1 MHVTVDKSA
10 LNHEQRGYPYRE
22 KLEELLEAVSNSNP
36 LLSFV
41 CDDKCLT
48 RDWDRELV
56 KENGEKGGY
65 VNYVYRIKV
74 FQEGEELGSVR
85 SDTRYRRSIGA
96 EVVYGIESF
105 RINKERGSQ
114 NTTYT
119 KDLKVALRTAKKSFV
134 ARANAELY
142 AHIYGNVKQGLITLF
157 SNASNAVRWSLDTN
171 TEAMEY
177 AKSAY
182 NAHKEGKT
190 TVEMPVKLKSVKDY
204 DDYVQRCEKLE
215 QANILF
221 CGFHDKHG
229 YAIKVMEDGK
239 LICINLEADTVT
251 KYEDV
256 QAMPTE
262 IANKFVMFKVL
273 APHEA
278 YAHLGVKLDDQF
290 FFIVQ

>member
-10 LNHEQRGYPYRE
+10 LNHEQRGYAYRE
-22 KLEELLEAVSNSNP
+22 KLEELLVAVSNANP

-48 RDWDRELV
+48 KDWDRELV

-65 VNYVYRIKV
+65 VNYVYRVKV
-74 FQEGEELGSVR
+74 FQDGEELGSVR

-119 KDLKVALRTAKKSFV
+119 KDLKVALRTAKKAFV
-134 ARANAELY
+134 VRANAELY
-142 AHIYGNVKQGLITLF
+142 AHIYGNVKHGIVNLF
-157 SNASNAVRWSLDTN
+157 SNASNEVRWSLDTN
-171 TEAMEY
+171 AEAMEY

-182 NAHKEGKT
+182 KAHKEGKT
-190 TVEMPVKLKSVKDY
+190 TVELPVKLKSVKDY
-204 DDYVQRCEKLE
+204 DDYVRRCDKLE

-239 LICINLEADTVT
+239 LICIDLESDAVT
-251 KYEDV
+251 KYESV
-256 QAMPTE
+256 EAMPPE
-262 IANKFVMFKVL
+262 IANKFVIFKVL
-273 APHEA
+273 AEQEVH
-278 YAHLGVKLDDQF
+278 AHLGVKLADNF
-290 FFIVQ
+290 FYVVQ

>member
-48 RDWDRELV
+48 KDWDRELV

-65 VNYVYRIKV
+65 THYVYRVKV
-74 FQEGEELGSVR
+74 FQDGEELGSVR

-105 RINKERGSQ
+105 RINKERGNS
-114 NTTYT
+114 NTTFT
-119 KDLKVALRTAKKSFV
+119 KDLKVALRTAKKAFV
-134 ARANAELY
+134 VRANDELY
-142 AHIYGNVKQGLITLF
+142 NHVYNVVKQGLVNLY
-157 SNASNAVRWSLDTN
+157 SNASNNVRWSLDTN
-171 TEAMEY
+171 DEAMTY
-177 AKSAY
+177 AKAAY
-182 NAHKEGKT
+182 QAHKEGKT
-190 TVEMPVKLKSVKDY
+190 TVELPVKLKSVRDY
-204 DDYVQRCEKLE
+204 DDYVQRCDRLE
-215 QANILF
+215 HANILF

-239 LICINLEADTVT
+239 LVCINLESDTVN
-251 KYEDV
+251 KYESV
-256 QAMPTE
+256 EAMPTD
-262 IANKFVMFKVL
+262 ITNKFVIFKVL
-273 APHEA
+273 AEHEA
-278 YAHLGVKLDDQF
+278 YAHLGVKLENNF
-290 FFIVQ
+290 FYIVQ

>member
-10 LNHEQRGYPYRE
+10 LNVEQRGYPYRE

-48 RDWDRELV
+48 KDWDRELV

-65 VNYVYRIKV
+65 RNYVYRIKV
-74 FQEGEELGSVR
+74 LQDGEELGSVR
-85 SDTRYRRSIGA
+85 SDTRYRRSIGS
-96 EVVYGIESF
+96 EVVYGVESF
-105 RINKERGSQ
+105 RIHKERGAN
-114 NTTYT
+114 NTTFT
-119 KDLKVALRTAKKSFV
+119 KDLKVALRTAKKAFV
-134 ARANAELY
+134 ARANTELQD
-142 AHIYGNVKQGLITLF
+142 HIYNNVKQGLATVY

-171 TEAMEY
+171 AEAMAY
-177 AKSAY
+177 AQAAY
-182 NAHKEGKT
+182 QAHKQGKT
-190 TVEMPVKLKSVKDY
+190 MVEMPVKLKSVRDY
-204 DDYVQRCEKLE
+204 EDYTDRCEKQE
-215 QANILF
+215 HANVVF
-221 CGFHDKHG
+221 NAFHTKHG

-239 LICINLEADTVT
+239 LICLDLEAVTIT

-278 YAHLGVKLDDQF
+278 YAHLGVKLDEQF
-290 FFIVQ
+290 FFLVQ

>member
-10 LNHEQRGYPYRE
+10 LNHEQRGYAYRE
-22 KLEELLEAVSNSNP
+22 KLEELLEAVSNANP

-48 RDWDRELV
+48 KDWDRELV

-65 VNYVYRIKV
+65 VNYVYRVKV
-74 FQEGEELGSVR
+74 FQDGEELGSVR
-85 SDTRYRRSIGA
+85 SDTRYRRSIGS

-134 ARANAELY
+134 VRANAELY
-142 AHIYGNVKQGLITLF
+142 AHIYGNVKHGIVNLF
-157 SNASNAVRWSLDTN
+157 SNASNEVRWALDTN
-171 TEAMEY
+171 AEAMEY

-182 NAHKEGKT
+182 KAHKEGKT
-190 TVEMPVKLKSVKDY
+190 TVELPVKLKSVKNY
-204 DDYVQRCEKLE
+204 DDYVRRCDKLE

-239 LICINLEADTVT
+239 LVCIDLESDTVT
-251 KYEDV
+251 KYESV
-256 QAMPTE
+256 EAMPSE
-262 IANKFVMFKVL
+262 IANKFVIFKVL
-273 APHEA
+273 AEQEV
-278 YAHLGVKLDDQF
+278 YAHLGVKLADNF
-290 FFIVQ
+290 FYVVQ

>member
-74 FQEGEELGSVR
+74 FQDGEELGSVR
-85 SDTRYRRSIGA
+85 SDTRYRRSIGS

-134 ARANAELY
+134 ARANAELH
-142 AHIYGNVKQGLITLF
+142 AHIYSNVKQGLITLF

>member
-22 KLEELLEAVSNSNP
+22 KLEELLVAVSNSNP

-48 RDWDRELV
+48 KDWDRELV

-74 FQEGEELGSVR
+74 FQDGEELGSVR
-85 SDTRYRRSIGA
+85 SDTRYRRSIGS

-119 KDLKVALRTAKKSFV
+119 KDLKVALRTAKKAFV
-134 ARANAELY
+134 ARASTELY
-142 AHIYGNVKQGLITLF
+142 AHIYGNVKQGLVTLYG
-157 SNASNAVRWSLDTN
+157 NASNAVRWSLDTN
-171 TEAMEY
+171 AEAMEY

-182 NAHKEGKT
+182 KAHKEGKT
-190 TVEMPVKLKSVKDY
+190 TVELPVKLKSVRDY
-204 DDYVQRCEKLE
+204 DDYVQRCDKLE
-215 QANILF
+215 QANVLF

-239 LICINLEADTVT
+239 LICINLESDVVT
-251 KYEDV
+251 KYESV
-256 QAMPTE
+256 EAMPSE
-262 IANKFVMFKVL
+262 IASKFVIFKVL
-273 APHEA
+273 EEHEA
-278 YAHLGVKLDDQF
+278 HAHLGVKLDSSF
-290 FFIVQ
+290 FYVVQ